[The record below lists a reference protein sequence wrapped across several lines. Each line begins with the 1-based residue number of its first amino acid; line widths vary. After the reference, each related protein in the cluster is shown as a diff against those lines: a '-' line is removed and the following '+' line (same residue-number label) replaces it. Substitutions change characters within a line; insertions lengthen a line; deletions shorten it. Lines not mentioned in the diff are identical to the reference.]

1 MTDEDRDDLRAT
13 AENIVDDADRL
24 KEIELRKLDLGP
36 GHDDEANKL
45 ATQAERLAEDIS
57 DKAKA
62 ERDIADRLA
71 DAD

>member
-13 AENIVDDADRL
+13 AESIVKDAERL

-36 GHDDEANKL
+36 EQDDEANEL
-45 ATQAERLAEDIS
+45 AGQAVELADEIV
-57 DKAKA
+57 DKARA
-62 ERDIADRLA
+62 EKEIADRLA